1 MDINQAGKNIR
12 RAWILSA
19 IAIPAFIVSFPLG
32 DRIGVNLY
40 LFMPWLFP
48 GALGLPLLLIVSIL
62 TFTVYRKSRI
72 GAVLLFI
79 VYVLNKA
86 FAYVWLYIFPTAFI
100 IVWLLISLIWGF
112 IFLQGLR
119 GTFAYHKLR
128 GVEAGEP
135 RGPDES

>member
-1 MDINQAGKNIR
+1 MDINQAEKKIR

-19 IAIPAFIVSFPLG
+19 IAVPAFFVSLSIP
-32 DRIGVNLY
+32 RNVH

-48 GALGLPLLLIVSIL
+48 GAMGLPLLLIVSVL
-62 TFTVYRKSRI
+62 TYTVYRKSRI
-72 GAVLLFI
+72 GAVSLFI

-86 FAYVWLYIFPTAFI
+86 FTYVWLYIFSTAFI

-119 GTFAYHKLR
+119 GTFAYHRLR
-128 GVEAGEP
+128 GAEVIES
-135 RGPDES
+135 RGPNES